1 MASMPRGRSKM
12 LATRCAAR
20 RNVRFPPVGSATI
33 AQGLALILLTS
44 GIGVLIGSGF
54 VGLIFGLIAGCGF
67 SRRLNLLTA
76 ASAAMASGDLEQ
88 RVGDQ
93 SPDEIGQLARQFN
106 TMAAQLDENMRALRL
121 LADQNAQ
128 LAAVEERN
136 RLARDLHDSVSQ
148 ELFSL
153 TMQAA
158 AARRLV
164 VTKPD
169 QAAIHLG
176 EIQATAQQALQE
188 TRSLIF
194 ALQPA
199 SSTGVAWVR
208 PCAIC
213 KWRHVNAKG

>member
-1 MASMPRGRSKM
+1 
-12 LATRCAAR
+12 
-20 RNVRFPPVGSATI
+20 
-33 AQGLALILLTS
+33 
-44 GIGVLIGSGF
+44 LIGSGF
-54 VGLIFGLIAGCGF
+54 VGLIFGLIAGRGF
-67 SRRLNLLTA
+67 SRRLNRLTA

-121 LADQNAQ
+121 LADQNAQLAEQAAQ